1 MLEKTFQIG
10 ADYGMISLKRRF
22 RKGLNVVDRRRVLV
36 KTMLLFLVRERRI
49 PRRT

>member
-22 RKGLNVVDRRRVLV
+22 RKDLKAVDRRRVLV
-36 KTMLLFLVRERRI
+36 KRMLLFLLRARRS